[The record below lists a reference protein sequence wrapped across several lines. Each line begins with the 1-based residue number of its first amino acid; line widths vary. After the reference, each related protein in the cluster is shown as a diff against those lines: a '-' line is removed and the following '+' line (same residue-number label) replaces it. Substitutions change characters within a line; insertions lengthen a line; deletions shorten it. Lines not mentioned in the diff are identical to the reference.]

1 MAKTAKASTVKLPAL
16 CLDLVLDE
24 FERDLRRRELSTRTI
39 GNYLQVLNLV
49 GRFWAERLGREPTLD
64 DVTLRNAEAFMDHLL
79 DRGKIDHWQTG
90 ALSGAR
96 LSAETLRT
104 YVRTLKVFSSWLA
117 APKQQYTSEHRL
129 KLLPMPRK
137 AQTYKQPLDNHE
149 VQALIDACDT
159 GTVLG
164 SRDLALLLLLL
175 DGSLRAG
182 EAVALNVADINLES
196 GQVFIASGKG
206 RKSRLVTVG
215 DTTKR
220 LLRRY
225 AFLRD
230 ATLGAPARPDAP
242 FFQTDDWR
250 RFKYEGLRRW
260 LVRLKTRA
268 GVPRAFPHLLRHTS
282 AVRTLEVPGSDLFT
296 LQAKLGHADIS
307 TTRRYLNM
315 TSEKLSER
323 QRAFSPVDHLNL
335 DGVSRLPS
343 PVSAE
348 GRLWRKRATSSSD
361 EKDQGA

>member
-1 MAKTAKASTVKLPAL
+1 LPAL
-16 CLDLVLDE
+16 RLDLVLDE
-24 FERDLRRRELSTRTI
+24 YERDLRRREMSVKTI
-39 GNYLQVLNLV
+39 HNYLQVLSLV
-49 GRFWAERLGREPTLD
+49 CRFWTECLGRAPTLD
-64 DVTLRNAEAFMDHLL
+64 DVTLRNAEAFMDHLME
-79 DRGKIDHWQTG
+79 RGKIDHWHTG
-90 ALSGAR
+90 LLSGVH
-96 LSAETLRT
+96 LSPETLRT

-117 APKQQYTSEHRL
+117 APKQRYTSEHQL

-137 AQTYKQPLDNHE
+137 SQTYKQPLDNNE
-149 VQALIDACDT
+149 VQARIDACDT

-164 SRDLALLLLLL
+164 SRDVALLLLLL

-182 EAVALNVADINLES
+182 EVIALNVADMNLES
-196 GQVFIASGKG
+196 GQCFITSGKG
-206 RKSRLVTVG
+206 CKSRMVTVG
-215 DTTKR
+215 ETTKR

-230 ATLGAPARPDAP
+230 ATAGVPARPDEP

-315 TSEKLSER
+315 TTEKLSER

-335 DGVSRLPS
+335 SGISRLPS
-343 PVSAE
+343 LVSAE
-348 GRLWRKRATSSSD
+348 HHLWHKRPK
-361 EKDQGA
+361 EQIGGKDQDV